1 MEITSETLKKL
12 KKKGNFGKGEVTY
25 YSLKAL
31 KELGLDV
38 EKLPYSI
45 RILLENN
52 IRNFDGLAVTED
64 TISTIANWPTGV
76 AELDITYIPSRVI
89 LQDFTGVPLLVDLAD
104 MRDAMKEH
112 GGDPAKIN
120 PLVPTDLVI
129 DHSVQVDYYGTP
141 EALSQN
147 IDLEYKRNIERYKLI
162 KWAQQSFKNMRV
174 VPPASGIVHQVN
186 LEYLSPVVDIREFKG
201 EKTAVI
207 DTIVGTDSH
216 TPMINGLGVV
226 GWGVGGIEAE
236 ANMLG
241 QPYYFLQPEVI
252 GIKLTG
258 KLPEGATATDLV
270 LTITEMLRK
279 KGVVN
284 KFIEYFGPGLNNLIV
299 QDRATISNMSPEM
312 GCTLSYFPVD
322 EATLDYMKL
331 TGRDPKQIEFVK
343 KYLQEQLLF
352 RTDKTPEPKYSEV
365 MNFDLG
371 TVVPSLS
378 GPNNPEERVNL
389 PELDKRVSQYMDAH
403 IKNRKQVKASEKVA
417 IKENGLV
424 EATIQLKGK
433 DVKLKEGDV
442 VIAAITSCTNTS
454 NPAVL
459 VGAGLIAKKAVEKGL
474 KVKPYV
480 KTSLAPGSRV
490 VTEYLKK
497 LKLDTYL
504 DKIGFN
510 TVGYGCTTCIGNSGP
525 MLPPIEEAIKTYDMY
540 NTAVISGNRNFT
552 GRVHNLVRGNFLG
565 SPMLVVSYALAGT
578 TKINIQKD
586 PIGTGSD
593 GKPVYLKD
601 LWPSNKEI
609 QDAIKQ
615 AVTSDIYKEEYSKIM
630 DGDFVWQDLPVS
642 KSLTYNWEPDSTY
655 IRRPPYFAH
664 YTPGQIIAE
673 NIENATVLVMAN
685 EKVSTDHISP
695 AGNIAKDSPAGKY
708 LLAHGVAFDD
718 FNTYGSRR
726 GNHEVMVRGTFA
738 NVRLRNVLTPDKE
751 GWWTKYIPTG
761 ETMPIYDASEK
772 YLASNTPLIVLGAN
786 QYGQGSS
793 RDWAGKGPM
802 LLGVKAVIVQDF
814 ERIHRSNLIG
824 MGVLPLQ
831 FEEGS
836 SWAKL
841 GLDGSEAYTITGLG
855 NLAPKKKVSV
865 TATKKDGS
873 KKEFIAIVR
882 LDTAIELEYYKNGGI
897 LPFVVSKLLKN

>member
-1 MEITSETLKKL
+1 MEINSETLSKL
-12 KKKGNFGKGEVTY
+12 KKKGNFGKGDVTY

-31 KELGLDV
+31 KELGLEV

-129 DHSVQVDYYGTP
+129 DHSVQVDYYGT
-141 EALSQN
+141 EDALSKN
-147 IDLEYKRNIERYKLI
+147 VDLEYKRNIERYKLI
-162 KWAQQSFKNMRV
+162 KWAQQSFENMRV

-201 EKTAVI
+201 EQTAII

-241 QPYYFLQPEVI
+241 QPYYFLQPAVI
-252 GIKLTG
+252 GVRLTG
-258 KLPEGATATDLV
+258 ALPEGATATDLV

-279 KGVVN
+279 KGVVG
-284 KFIEYFGPGLNNLIV
+284 KFVEYFGPGLNNLTV

-322 EATLDYMKL
+322 QATLDYMAL
-331 TGRDPKQIEFVK
+331 TGRDPKQIDFVK
-343 KYLQEQLLF
+343 KYLAEQLLF
-352 RTDKTPEPKYSEV
+352 RTNESPEPTYSEL
-365 MNFDLG
+365 MDLDLG

-378 GPNNPEERVNL
+378 GPTNPEERVDL
-389 PELDKRVSQYMDAH
+389 SELDRRVSQFMDAH
-403 IKNRKQVKASEKVA
+403 IKKRKKHEASDKVKYDSTGK
-417 IKENGLV
+417 V
-424 EATIQLKGK
+424 EAKIELQGKEVTLK
-433 DVKLKEGDV
+433 DADV

-459 VGAGLIAKKAVEKGL
+459 VGAGLVAKKAVEKGL
-474 KVKPYV
+474 TVNPYV

-497 LKLDTYL
+497 TGLNEYL
-504 DKIGFN
+504 DKLGFN
-510 TVGYGCTTCIGNSGP
+510 VVGYGCTSCIGNSGP
-525 MLPPIEEAIKTYDMY
+525 MLPPIEEAIRQTDLYS
-540 NTAVISGNRNFT
+540 TAVISGNRNFT

-565 SPMLVVSYALAGT
+565 SPMLVVAYALAGT
-578 TKINIQKD
+578 TNINIQTD

-601 LWPSNKEI
+601 IWPTNQEI
-609 QDAIKQ
+609 QDLIKES
-615 AVTSDIYKEEYSKIM
+615 VTPDIYREEYATIM
-630 DGDFVWQDLPVS
+630 DGDFVWQDLPIS
-642 KSLTYNWEPDSTY
+642 KSLTYNWDPESTY
-655 IRRPPYFAH
+655 IRRPPYFDG
-664 YTPGQIIAE
+664 YKPGQVKSE
-673 NIENATVLVMAN
+673 NIEAANVLVMASQ
-685 EKVSTDHISP
+685 KVSTDHISP
-695 AGNIAKDSPAGKY
+695 AGKIAKDSPAGKY
-708 LLAHGVAFDD
+708 LLGKGIAEEN

-738 NVRLRNVLTPDKE
+738 NVRLQNTLTPDKE

-761 ETMPIYDASEK
+761 ETMPIFDASSK
-772 YLASNTPLIVLGAN
+772 YLASHKDLIVLGAN

-793 RDWAGKGPM
+793 RDWAGKGPA
-802 LLGVKAVIVQDF
+802 LLGVKAVIVEDF

-831 FEEGS
+831 FEDGVTWS
-836 SWAKL
+836 KL
-841 GLDGSEAYTITGLG
+841 GLDGTEEYTIEGLDS
-855 NLAPKKKVSV
+855 LTTKKKVSV
-865 TATKKDGS
+865 TASKKDGS
-873 KKEFIAIVR
+873 MKEFVATVR
-882 LDTAIELEYYKNGGI
+882 LDTPIELEYYKNGGI
-897 LPFVVSKLLKN
+897 MPFVVSKLLKT